1 MNAQHRSGL
10 PPSPELPPI
19 TLSSRDLARL
29 EALIDSPA
37 LQRHPAAQALAAEL
51 ARAHVVAPESMPA
64 DVVTMNSLV
73 ECIDETGGGRRS
85 LTLVYPQ
92 DADAAHHRVSVLAP
106 VGSALLG
113 LSVGQSIDWVAPGG
127 RQLRLRVTAV
137 HNQPE
142 ATG

>member
-1 MNAQHRSGL
+1 MTSQSGL
-10 PPSPELPPI
+10 PPSI
-19 TLSSRDLARL
+19 TVSSRDLARL

-37 LQRHPAAQALAAEL
+37 LSRHPAAVALSQEL
-51 ARAHVVAPESMPA
+51 ERAQVLPPEQIPAGIVSMHSRV
-64 DVVTMNSLV
+64 DCV
-73 ECIDETGGGRRS
+73 DELLDEKHS
-85 LTLVYPQ
+85 LTLVYPHE
-92 DADAAHHRVSVLAP
+92 ADFDKGHVSVLAP

>member
-1 MNAQHRSGL
+1 MTSQSGL
-10 PPSPELPPI
+10 PPSI
-19 TLSSRDLARL
+19 TVSSRDLARL
-29 EALIDSPA
+29 EAMLDSPA
-37 LQRHPAAQALAAEL
+37 LSRHPAAVALSQEL
-51 ARAHVVAPESMPA
+51 ERAQVLPPEEIPA
-64 DVVTMNSLV
+64 GIVTMLSRV
-73 ECIDETGGGRRS
+73 DCVDELHDEKHS
-85 LTLVYPQ
+85 LTLVYPHE
-92 DADAAHHRVSVLAP
+92 ADFDKGHVSVLAP